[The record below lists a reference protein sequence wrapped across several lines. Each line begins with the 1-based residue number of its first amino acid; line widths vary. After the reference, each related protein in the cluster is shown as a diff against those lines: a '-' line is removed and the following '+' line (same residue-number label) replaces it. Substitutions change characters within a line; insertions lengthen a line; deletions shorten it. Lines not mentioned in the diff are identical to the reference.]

1 MQMLPEIHRNSRTG
15 CNCDSLG
22 LFARFFQDGN
32 GLPEHWNTNPLVEAE
47 KKTLIKWKVW
57 NIPLFW
63 AQMFCTK
70 IQVPFRMKTPCGLFC
85 FSFFRFRSNFAKG
98 YINQYVC
105 SLGINQRQLGDES
118 AGFYHVSRRKYQKR
132 PVSNIALHWSG
143 PPNDCFLWNI
153 CSEKQ
158 MMPKIFCFRTA

>member
-15 CNCDSLG
+15 CNYDSLG

-118 AGFYHVSRRKYQKR
+118 ASWLLSRIKEEISKKACFKHRTSLVRATQWLFSVKYLF
-132 PVSNIALHWSG
+132 AEA
-143 PPNDCFLWNI
+143 DD
-153 CSEKQ
+153 
-158 MMPKIFCFRTA
+158 A

>member
-1 MQMLPEIHRNSRTG
+1 MQMLPEIQRNSRTG
-15 CNCDSLG
+15 CNYDSLG
-22 LFARFFQDGN
+22 LFARFFQDWN
-32 GLPEHWNTNPLVEAE
+32 RLQEFWNTNPLVEAE

-57 NIPLFW
+57 DIPLFW
-63 AQMFCTK
+63 AQMFCAK

-85 FSFFRFRSNFAKG
+85 FLFFRFRSNFAKG

-132 PVSNIALHWSG
+132 PVSNIAPHWSG

-158 MMPKIFCFRTA
+158 MMPN

>member
-1 MQMLPEIHRNSRTG
+1 MQMLPEIHWNSRTG
-15 CNCDSLG
+15 CNYDSLG

-32 GLPEHWNTNPLVEAE
+32 GLPEHWIEIHSCIEILTLSLKPKK

-70 IQVPFRMKTPCGLFC
+70 IQVPFRMRTPCGLFC

-132 PVSNIALHWSG
+132 PVSPLTQVRATQRLFSVKYLFG
-143 PPNDCFLWNI
+143 EADD
-153 CSEKQ
+153 
-158 MMPKIFCFRTA
+158 A